1 MENSPG
7 IRPGYEFS
15 PARMDNSPQTLTGYE
30 SSPGLRME
38 NSPGIRPG
46 YEFSPA
52 QRISRSSGSR
62 PGSMLLPKDRK
73 LLRKSNIPVANC
85 QLYAAVCRG
94 GGRKAVSQAQ
104 KPSKAERTALSL
116 PQNSELN
123 VEVEKQARKP
133 RRKGRGFASKVRS
146 QAALKELPV
155 NATNSSVEIE
165 SDREEF
171 QEVHILSDSMDS
183 FMLDDAVEINSPV
196 GEHVKLNDRKPRRK
210 RVGLASKKVRSQLAL
225 KKLSVTSSPCV
236 EAEKRSTQE
245 LENVDSLPE
254 SMDSS
259 LFEDLIETNPPLKRN
274 VDIPYPYDA
283 FRYFPNMDED
293 TFMGGGM
300 SYLLLSDIVPEYFME
315 SQYNRNFKTRPYG
328 FDLDLCLLQIGLEDL
343 QSSPNEMATTVA
355 LTFGIAEYLPHFT
368 ANLGLLSS
376 RGYQNFLTTGVF
388 DPSFVIFNP
397 LPRLPAKLVVPL
409 YDGTHFGV
417 AIIEVSDTGAVKG
430 VLIDTLFGMNGRPI
444 LSSTSPSIRQYLNS
458 VCKSVFNKDCLLI
471 EEIGHKFDRQYD
483 GVSCG
488 FHTVHNTLLYLMC
501 SENDEEVRPLGLAS
515 RQLRELLLG
524 QLSRQFQLYGATQAE
539 RLARWSKIEIIP
551 PQGRPSIQD
560 IRLLPPTTPQ
570 KRKAKVVATTPT
582 KKTKAVEI
590 IIEKSPVT
598 QPEPVFAVPET
609 PRKRRSVTKRQTAEE
624 NSSKVDASPK
634 KPRASPSN
642 KSAEDKLM
650 KRFDTVNISLMIAKE
665 EKALEIPEVSEGYKL
680 YAEAKY
686 PRQHYRYM
694 VQLFKDANRV
704 STSTKTFEER
714 LLGES
719 EISYV
724 EKDDD
729 EFDARL
735 LTFSL
740 AQMISQSGRP
750 VGLISPAWSLDTSAD
765 PADYTL
771 INIGNLKENESD
783 PAIFI
788 PLIMVNRPSRKTKK
802 ILTSRHFVLAIMYK
816 SRRSANVTLIDPART
831 GINARDFEHMFQKVY
846 ENVFCP
852 QTGANPQA
860 QIFVTSSS
868 SQYYWTDDGNFTAN
882 YAVSNAEVYLR
893 SNGMPPNQV
902 QRWPHGRAANYSNR
916 ILNSIFCSSAT
927 DNVYHQ
933 LCLDFENETKAD
945 SPPAPPRM
953 AVAKTQP
960 APRPPTPP
968 PFTPRTQTKGM
979 VRRSQKDYVQ
989 KEELKR
995 SKSSKKGRTTMHC
1008 QASHSSGYYYRHPY
1022 HVGLFYD
1029 CPHCQAW
1036 LLSGETSSE
1045 CCKHG
1050 QVVMPDLRD
1059 MPEFQQNL
1067 VLGEGSFPLKP
1078 LPKEYYLCYRDESP
1092 RLNQMYAFGAQTV
1105 HQSDPPGRGAP
1116 VVNINGQTTYH
1127 VSNPE
1132 GISNTLLLG
1141 QLLRFAPD
1149 LTDDDVCDQLKKTK
1163 MYTNMSHKAA
1173 FDALTAFFYNYIRQ
1187 YNDLAQMY
1195 YTIIE
1200 RQQLLGLEG
1209 KPSENYL
1216 LKIVDAK
1223 DLSPEL
1229 RQQLLPKDLHERQI
1243 NKPEVAEHAVV
1254 YINDENGNVK
1264 LPPGMVVFSRGHQSA
1279 KYKAYMPELDAF
1291 LYPLLFI
1298 HGEPY
1303 FHRHLPLRDVGEDD
1317 ILPEPRPGD
1326 DDEFVPF
1333 EVNVALNPLPAGLK
1347 ENEDDI
1353 NIEELEEAAD
1363 ENDLLPKK
1371 TKPKAKKCSL
1381 RMQVKYRL
1389 QRRPRDR
1396 GVHRIYNHYKLGGRW
1411 ICQKALGIEE
1421 QVFDYYEKNVIPKRR
1436 VDAKYVR
1443 ENFSELL
1450 KQKSKGYQLGKLTR
1464 MPPGHRY
1471 SRRYYQRQY
1480 SNCVAMA
1487 QTLGSP
1493 SFFITL
1499 TANSEW
1505 PDFLHLCGNKGIE
1518 PKNAYDILNR
1528 VFRQKVV
1535 ELMRRI
1541 APPQKGQQGWFGQCL
1556 GYYMSLEFQKRGN
1569 PHVHLLLWTEHKEM
1583 SAHVVD
1589 EFISARFPDPVADAE
1604 VHDKVLRYMIH
1615 DCKETDLCRD
1625 KNGKCTRRYPQEIV
1639 PETRIGPGYVAYQR
1653 LERGKDVTAPV
1664 HSGSKMVDSV
1674 QRVYNDRHVVPYNK
1688 TLLTWWDG
1696 HSNVEA
1702 VCTNGTPAYVLK
1714 YILKGN
1720 DQAIVQ
1726 VISEFEALEAQKQKE
1741 KELEKER
1748 QAKLGE
1754 DHPFE
1759 ENEIDPE
1766 KKNNTEKVYGIEIN
1780 PKTKNVDIHEPQF
1793 YMGANYITPQEAHL
1807 RIFSFGPVFVSH
1819 IVEQIG
1825 IHMPGDSHVYAA
1837 DGEPIENIA
1846 QRVSNLNPNV
1856 YSRLTAY
1863 FEYCAENA
1871 EETADLTYVEL
1882 NRTYAYDYKTK
1893 TYRKYKK
1900 QMKKIVQLR
1909 EVSVKNKE
1917 LLALRSI
1924 ILTVPCLKSF
1934 EECRTHEDQIFAT
1947 FLEAAQA
1954 RGLFHSDVLWRHA
1967 LDQARGR
1974 TCKHFVF
1981 LFAQVLIEA
1990 GELIEDQ
1997 LQLWNDYKIHMLM
2010 PPFHRPN
2017 MPDDEIRQRQE
2028 RRALELLSYYLSN
2041 MGGKYESF
2049 NLPPLTGTYD
2059 PDVHGENEDL
2069 FIGEFDS
2076 TDRPAEPKKPK
2087 VSFGDDQQYAFDM
2100 ITKALELAPQ
2110 NKAIPHRQFFLH
2122 GAGGTGKTTLYNELI
2137 DYCQEQ
2143 GIKHAATA
2151 TTGVAA
2157 NLIKTGQTLHNLI
2170 WAPINLDS
2178 DTLPTLKYE
2187 DQKAQRLRE
2196 LGLLIIDES
2205 SQLNVDLYNYLQRL
2219 LRHVRKAGDIDRQL
2233 VIVYGGDYQQILPV
2247 CPDLSIGQEWT
2258 KSLISKAS
2266 EMQYIVLKQN
2276 HRTRAD
2282 ERSYRQ
2288 FLSEIGSG
2296 TNFSSTLSL
2305 ISLRHK
2311 LHPEIHNHT
2320 SPQDMIEAVFPRS
2333 HLQLG
2338 LQDRPTAMA
2347 ILAPRVQTVMNL
2359 NTEILD
2365 RFPGK
2370 EHVYVSVNTPNPEDV
2385 SNFDHTVIEAMQEQ
2399 ICKVNDGNMP
2409 PGELKL
2415 KVGVDVVLRKT
2426 YPFEQAF
2433 RTEQECA

>member
-1 MENSPG
+1 
-7 IRPGYEFS
+7 
-15 PARMDNSPQTLTGYE
+15 
-30 SSPGLRME
+30 
-38 NSPGIRPG
+38 
-46 YEFSPA
+46 
-52 QRISRSSGSR
+52 
-62 PGSMLLPKDRK
+62 
-73 LLRKSNIPVANC
+73 
-85 QLYAAVCRG
+85 
-94 GGRKAVSQAQ
+94 
-104 KPSKAERTALSL
+104 
-116 PQNSELN
+116 
-123 VEVEKQARKP
+123 
-133 RRKGRGFASKVRS
+133 
-146 QAALKELPV
+146 
-155 NATNSSVEIE
+155 
-165 SDREEF
+165 
-171 QEVHILSDSMDS
+171 MDS
-183 FMLDDAVEINSPV
+183 F
-196 GEHVKLNDRKPRRK
+196 
-210 RVGLASKKVRSQLAL
+210 
-225 KKLSVTSSPCV
+225 
-236 EAEKRSTQE
+236 
-245 LENVDSLPE
+245 
-254 SMDSS
+254 
-259 LFEDLIETNPPLKRN
+259 LFEDSIETNPSLKQN
-274 VDIPYPYDA
+274 VDIAYEPFKHFNGHFSEAAIFDAMPYVILSEILPEDFMTAHYNTA
-283 FRYFPNMDED
+283 FTGDVNSSLVFIRMW
-293 TFMGGGM
+293 
-300 SYLLLSDIVPEYFME
+300 
-315 SQYNRNFKTRPYG
+315 
-328 FDLDLCLLQIGLEDL
+328 LEDVQANPREWL
-343 QSSPNEMATTVA
+343 HVVG
-355 LTFGIAEYLPHFT
+355 LVFGMVEYLPYFE
-368 ANLGLLSS
+368 
-376 RGYQNFLTTGVF
+376 RNFGFVSAREAEFLPAF
-388 DPSFVIFNP
+388 DPRNVIFNP
-397 LPRLPAKLVVPL
+397 REGLPATVIVPL
-409 YDGTHFGV
+409 YSGNHFAV
-417 AIIEVSDTGAVKG
+417 AVMEVRSLANVE
-430 VLIDTLFGMNGRPI
+430 VFIIDTYRPVPVFHARRSD
-444 LSSTSPSIRQYLNS
+444 LRQYFKNIFEAMFGAQCPNLKVES
-458 VCKSVFNKDCLLI
+458 IDD
-471 EEIGHKFDRQYD
+471 HFDPQND
-483 GVSCG
+483 SWNCG
-488 FHTVHNTLLYLMC
+488 FHSIHNLYMYLLFTQNNEPFRKLGLTGVEIRKLGLDQFERQFLLYGGGKAAKANLR
-501 SENDEEVRPLGLAS
+501 SKVPVVRPNNRPTIEQV
-515 RQLRELLLG
+515 RQLLGEVIPQEDRRPVEEIRRE
-524 QLSRQFQLYGATQAE
+524 
-539 RLARWSKIEIIP
+539 IP
-551 PQGRPSIQD
+551 R
-560 IRLLPPTTPQ
+560 TPQ
-570 KRKAKVVATTPT
+570 RRRGVDAVPSTPT
-582 KKTKAVEI
+582 KKTKSVQNMV
-590 IIEKSPVT
+590 EKSSVT
-598 QPEPVFAVPET
+598 EPEPVFAVPELT
-609 PRKRRSVTKRQTAEE
+609 PRKRRSVTKRQMDEE
-624 NSSKVDASPK
+624 NSSQVEASPK
-634 KPRASPSN
+634 KPRASPRN
-642 KSAEDKLM
+642 TSAEDKLM
-650 KRFDTVNISLMIAKE
+650 KRFDCVNISLMIAKE

-704 STSTKTFEER
+704 STNTKTFEER
-714 LLGES
+714 LLGDS

-724 EKDDD
+724 EKNDD
-729 EFDARL
+729 EFDPRL
-735 LTFSL
+735 LTFPL
-740 AQMISQSGRP
+740 AQLISQSAAP
-750 VGLISPAWSLDTSAD
+750 VGLISPTWSLDTSAD
-765 PADYTL
+765 PADYCL
-771 INIGNLKENESD
+771 INIGANECGEDHSD
-783 PAIFI
+783 PALFI
-788 PLIMVNRPSRKTKK
+788 PLIRPTASRKTRTT
-802 ILTSRHFVLAIMYK
+802 LTSRHFVLAIMFK

-831 GINARDFEHMFQKVY
+831 GINARDFEHMFQTVY

-852 QTGANPQA
+852 QTGANPRA
-860 QIFVTSSS
+860 QIFVTSNSC
-868 SQYYWTDDGNFTAN
+868 QYYWTDDGNFTAN
-882 YAVSNAEVYLR
+882 YAVSNAELYLR

-902 QRWPHGRAANYSNR
+902 QRWPYGRAANYSIR
-916 ILNSIFCSSAT
+916 ILNSIFCSSAR

-933 LCLDFENETKAD
+933 LCLDFENESKAD
-945 SPPAPPRM
+945 SPLSPPRV
-953 AVAKTQP
+953 AVARTQP

-968 PFTPRTQTKGM
+968 PFTPRTQAKGI
-979 VRRSQKDYVQ
+979 VRRSQKGYVQ

-1067 VLGEGSFPLKP
+1067 VLGAGSFPLKP

-1116 VVNINGQTTYH
+1116 VVNINGQTAYH

-1132 GISNTLLLG
+1132 GFSNTLLLG

-1229 RQQLLPKDLHERQI
+1229 RQRLLPKDLHERQI

-1254 YINDENGNVK
+1254 YLNDENGNVK

-1326 DDEFVPF
+1326 DDEFLPF

-1347 ENEDDI
+1347 QNEDDI

-1363 ENDLLPKK
+1363 EDDLLPKK

-1421 QVFDYYEKNVIPKRR
+1421 QVFDYYEKNVVPKRR

-1480 SNCVAMA
+1480 SNCIAMA
-1487 QTLGSP
+1487 QTLSSP

-1505 PDFLHLCGNKGIE
+1505 PDFLQLCGNKGVD

-1664 HSGSKMVDSV
+1664 HSGSKIVDGV
-1674 QRVYNDRHVVPYNK
+1674 QRVYTDRHVVPYNK

-1720 DQAIVQ
+1720 DHAIVQ

-1741 KELEKER
+1741 RELEKER
-1748 QAKLGE
+1748 QGKLGE
-1754 DHPFE
+1754 DHPFD

-1766 KKNNTEKVYGIEIN
+1766 KKNPNEKIYGIEIN
-1780 PKTKNVDIHEPQF
+1780 PKTKKVDIHEPEY

-1846 QRVSNLNPNV
+1846 QKVSNLNPNV

-1863 FEYCAENA
+1863 FQYCAENA

-1882 NRTYAYDYKTK
+1882 NKNYAYDYKTK

-1934 EECRTHEDQIFAT
+1934 EECRTHEEQIFST

-2320 SPQDMIEAVFPRS
+2320 SPQDMIEAVFPQS

-2338 LQDRPTAMA
+2338 LEDRPTAMA

-2415 KVGVDVVLRKT
+2415 KVGVDVVLRKNLSVRTGFSNGTRMRVVALNNDLIECQKIDSNGNLGQTALIARSRFDYRPPKQSKAGIRFTRYQFPLQLAFAMSINRAQGQTLNVVGLYLDDPVFSHGQT
-2426 YPFEQAF
+2426 YVALS
-2433 RTEQECA
+2433 RTRRAADIHIYSHVETDEIDNVVYGRVTEFLRDLDKIYDNQKSKYPQKPAGK